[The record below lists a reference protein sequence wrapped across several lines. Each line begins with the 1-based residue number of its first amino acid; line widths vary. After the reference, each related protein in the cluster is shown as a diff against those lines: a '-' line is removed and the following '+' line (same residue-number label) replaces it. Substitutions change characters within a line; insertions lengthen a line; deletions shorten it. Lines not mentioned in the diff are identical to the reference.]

1 MLLMDGFE
9 NSGIE
14 IKKRVEAGTTMTTD
28 ERDNFIES
36 IYENMKNYCRGIKF
50 VVTTDDGVLWRV
62 DEPTIIR
69 NFSIKLP
76 NGRINPLKKFQAR
89 LIHMHW

>member
-14 IKKRVEAGTTMTTD
+14 IKKRVESGTTMTTD

-36 IYENMKNYCRGIKF
+36 IYESMKDYCKGIKF
-50 VVTTDDGVLWRV
+50 VVTTDDRALWRV
-62 DEPTIIR
+62 DEPTVIR
-69 NFSIKLP
+69 NFSIKMP
-76 NGRINPLKKFQAR
+76 NGRINPLKNFRQG
-89 LIHMHW
+89 